1 MGRRGTDRR
10 ASTSGGLGL
19 GLSLVRELVL
29 LHGGDVRALSQG
41 PGHGSEFIV
50 SLPLVAVAE
59 IQPEESARLVA
70 VGQPVTVLV
79 ADDNVDAAEI
89 LAPGDW
95 VHVSPGVA
103 HWHGAVPDEVFTHLA
118 VTASGPTRWLHAV
131 DDDTYTASLP
141 DAG

>member
-1 MGRRGTDRR
+1 MKI
-10 ASTSGGLGL
+10 
-19 GLSLVRELVL
+19 
-29 LHGGDVRALSQG
+29 VRAADVTARTADTRKWTAGVWRADILVTRSDG
-41 PGHGSEFIV
+41 LRSNRFTYAPGSRSHWHIHDGEQAIIV
-50 SLPLVAVAE
+50 VDGRGL
-59 IQPEESARLVA
+59 IQWEGL
-70 VGQPVTVLV
+70 
-79 ADDNVDAAEI
+79 DAAEI